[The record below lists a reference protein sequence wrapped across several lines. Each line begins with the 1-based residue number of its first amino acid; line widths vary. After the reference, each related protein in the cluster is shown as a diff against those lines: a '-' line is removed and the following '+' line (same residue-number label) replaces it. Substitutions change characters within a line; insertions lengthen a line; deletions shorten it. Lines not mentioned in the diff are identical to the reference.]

1 MNFAPPTAPDLTEYD
16 DALKAAFAILD
27 DLADEI
33 GADSSQTDETIERL
47 LTDLENSL

>member
-1 MNFAPPTAPDLTEYD
+1 MNGAPPAAPDLTEYE
-16 DALKAAFAILD
+16 DALKAVFVTLD
-27 DLADEI
+27 GLADEI